1 MLSVVRSLDTEYR
14 PPTTPAAMANRRV
27 LRVLHRRLRLSGG
40 TDVRNLDTAC
50 AAVEC
55 ASDRRRVVAMH
66 AQNRTVPG
74 QVGSSDHMLDV
85 LPARRAGFTTAQ
97 ALTAAGLTP

>member
-27 LRVLHRRLRLSGG
+27 LRVLHRRLRLGG
-40 TDVRNLDTAC
+40 GIDVRNLDTAC

-55 ASDRRRVVAMH
+55 PSDRRRVVAMH
-66 AQNRTVPG
+66 AQNRTVSG

-85 LPARRAGFTTAQ
+85 LPARRAVFTIDEDPVEAEIT
-97 ALTAAGLTP
+97 